1 MFMDNPKNILSIP
14 NLSEEDRPREKLL
27 EKGLA
32 SLTNA
37 ELIAIL
43 IGSGSSE
50 MNAVDLSKLILKK
63 VNHNLSELSKLSIR
77 DLQKFKGIGQAKAIS
92 IVSALELG
100 RRKGYSKGFVKEKF
114 TNSLDIYEYMMPKL
128 LDLYHEEFWVVLL
141 NRSNVV
147 LKCLQISTG
156 GLSGTVVDPKIIF
169 KAAVSYSAA
178 SIVLVHNH
186 PSGNITPSLEDIK
199 LTKKL
204 KEGGKLLEIQVI
216 DHIIFGNEG
225 YYSFSD
231 QGFM

>member
-1 MFMDNPKNILSIP
+1 MCIR
-14 NLSEEDRPREKLL
+14 DR
-27 EKGLA
+27 
-32 SLTNA
+32 
-37 ELIAIL
+37 
-43 IGSGSSE
+43 
-50 MNAVDLSKLILKK
+50 KK